1 MEIKS
6 IKGKPMALCGGFLMM
21 QERKSKD
28 GERQYWRCHLKNLG
42 CKGRAISAI
51 NSSELTQTIAHNGHG
66 ASPLEVK
73 KKEVLTK
80 AKKLAKSSYGMSS
93 QAIIEITKVGLSD
106 LEVQALP
113 KDLDIKRMIT
123 NTRLPARGAD
133 VDMPLDRMQLGY
145 QFRTTQAGGRFLLYD
160 SREVEP
166 NKPVVLIFASDR
178 GLDFLRQ
185 YPMWSI
191 DGTFFCCPKNFA
203 QLFTLNCF
211 KEESTLP
218 AVFFL
223 LPKKSEETYK
233 RAFKALFDQLPG
245 VIPTFV
251 MSDFE
256 RAPTKILSQMFPTAV
271 FKYCLFHF
279 SQSLF
284 RNFSS
289 RGLIQ
294 LYTNQEVKKLFR
306 CYTALAFLPVDEV
319 KRGFEDISYAIQAKI
334 DEGEIPG
341 DLVDR
346 LNDYVEYMKNTYIS
360 RVHNEMQEED
370 PIYPPLTWNCFQ
382 SVLDG
387 SARTN
392 NAQEGWHM
400 RFNKKFSKRNPSL
413 SHYIVRMKEE
423 EHFTWQMAIRHAANP
438 ADPIRNHRSTKVINS
453 EKQIKKLVQDYSE
466 KEPHLRHRLQYLE
479 HLQHHLAKFH
489 DVGGA
494 DRVVRSEQ
502 EEANPENT
510 VMEDNPDNISLY

>member
-1 MEIKS
+1 
-6 IKGKPMALCGGFLMM
+6 M

-42 CKGRAISAI
+42 CKGRAIPAI

-113 KDLDIKRMIT
+113 KDLAIKRMIT
-123 NTRLPARGAD
+123 NTRLPARGVDA
-133 VDMPLDRMQLGY
+133 DMPLDRMQLGY

-185 YPMWSI
+185 YQMWSI
-191 DGTFFCCPKNFA
+191 DARSYKD
-203 QLFTLNCF
+203 
-211 KEESTLP
+211 S
-218 AVFFL
+218 
-223 LPKKSEETYK
+223 KS
-233 RAFKALFDQLPG
+233 D
-245 VIPTFV
+245 V
-251 MSDFE
+251 
-256 RAPTKILSQMFPTAV
+256 PTAV
-271 FKYCLFHF
+271 FRYCLFHF

-294 LYTNQEVKKLFR
+294 LYTNPEVKKLFR

-334 DEGEIPG
+334 DEAEIPG

-479 HLQHHLAKFH
+479 HLQLHLAKFH

-494 DRVVRSEQ
+494 ERVVRSEQ

-510 VMEDNPDNISLY
+510 VMEDNADNISLY